1 MKERK
6 HWTENCTEK
15 VREVIDK
22 RITQLEM
29 WILERSHIMKYG
41 DLYGTDGGSEINN
54 ISDFEDEKKFLK
66 DILIHIEDTIKHF
79 TKSLVKPVNI

>member
-6 HWTENCTEK
+6 HWTEDCTEK
-15 VREVIDK
+15 LREFIDM

-29 WILERSHIMKYG
+29 WILEKSHIMKYG

-66 DILIHIEDTIKHF
+66 DILIQIEDTIKHF
-79 TKSLVKPVNI
+79 VKEEELKGVN